1 MIQLPK
7 LSDRAIGISAAAF
20 TGLCWATLAVMLK
33 VMLDFSD
40 TFTIAWFRLSF
51 AFLILLFWMAWKTP
65 AQLRILTSP
74 PILGLVC
81 GLGLAGNYIGYMIG
95 LSLTGAS
102 NAQIMIQ
109 VAPISLILIG
119 VFYFKEY
126 PTRTQLAGFIIAAAG
141 FALFYKDQLNSATR
155 GAENYNVGNM
165 WILFAAISWTL
176 FAAVQKVLL
185 KKFPANQLNLLN
197 YALGTL
203 LLFPFCNTA
212 IFANLDFWQWSMMC
226 IAGLNTVL
234 AYGSLAIAFKKI
246 PASEVSIIVTMN
258 PLVTLLFM
266 FILDQMAVTWVEN
279 EPLHLLG
286 AAAAIVVVIG
296 VILAVRKPKLS

>member
-1 MIQLPK
+1 
-7 LSDRAIGISAAAF
+7 
-20 TGLCWATLAVMLK
+20 MLK
-33 VMLDFSD
+33 AMLHFSD

-51 AFLILLFWMAWKTP
+51 AFLILLLWMAWKSP
-65 AQLRILTSP
+65 AQLKIMINP
-74 PILGLVC
+74 PLLGLVC

-102 NAQIMIQ
+102 NAQVFIQ
-109 VAPISLILIG
+109 IAPMSLILIG

-126 PTRTQLAGFIIAAAG
+126 PTRSQLAGFIIAAAG
-141 FALFYKDQLNSATR
+141 FALFYKDQLSYATK
-155 GAENYNVGNM
+155 GAENYNVGNF
-165 WILFAAISWTL
+165 WIFFAAMSWTI

-185 KKFPANQLNLLN
+185 KKYPANQLNLLN

-203 LLFPFCNTA
+203 VLFPFCNTA
-212 IFANLDFWQWSMMC
+212 LFPQLDFWQWSMMC

-258 PLVTLLFM
+258 PLVTLFMM
-266 FILDQMAVTWVEN
+266 FILDQMAVSWVEN

-286 AAAAIVVVIG
+286 AIAAVVVVVG

>member
-1 MIQLPK
+1 MAVISK
-7 LSDRAIGISAAAF
+7 LSDRTIGISCAIF

-33 VMLDFSD
+33 VMLHFSD

-51 AFLILLFWMAWKTP
+51 AFLVLFLWMAWKRP
-65 AQLRILTSP
+65 SELKILARP
-74 PILGLVC
+74 PILALVC
-81 GLGLAGNYIGYMIG
+81 GLGLAGNYIGYMVG

-109 VAPISLILIG
+109 IAPITLILIG

-126 PTRTQLAGFIIAAAG
+126 PTRTQLVGFIVAAAG
-141 FALFYKDQLNSATR
+141 FVLFYEDQLASASK
-155 GAENYNVGNM
+155 GAENFNVGNL
-165 WILFAAISWTL
+165 WILFAAISWTT

-185 KKFPANQLNLLN
+185 KKYPANQLNILN

-203 LLFPFCNTA
+203 VLLPFCNVA
-212 IFANLDFWQWSMMC
+212 VFARLDFWQWVMMC
-226 IAGLNTVL
+226 VAGLNTVL
-234 AYGSLAIAFKKI
+234 AYGSLAIAFRKI
-246 PASEVSIIVTMN
+246 AASEVSIIITMN
-258 PLVTLLFM
+258 PLITLLMM

-286 AAAAIVVVIG
+286 AFAAVVVVIG

>member
-1 MIQLPK
+1 MTK
-7 LSDRAIGISAAAF
+7 FSDRTIGISCAAF

-33 VMLDFSD
+33 VMLHFSD

-51 AFLILLFWMAWKTP
+51 AFLILFLWMAWKEP
-65 AQLRILTSP
+65 SQLRILARP
-74 PILGLVC
+74 PLLGLIC

-109 VAPISLILIG
+109 IAPISLILIG

-126 PTRTQLAGFIIAAAG
+126 PTKSQLVGFIIAAAG
-141 FALFYKDQLNSATR
+141 FALFYKDQLASASK
-155 GAENYNVGNM
+155 GAASYNVGNL
-165 WILFAAISWTL
+165 WILFAAITWTT
-176 FAAVQKVLL
+176 FAVVQKVLL
-185 KKFPANQLNLLN
+185 NKFPANQLNLLN

-203 LLFPFCNTA
+203 VLFPFCNTG
-212 IFANLDFWQWSMMC
+212 IFAQLDFWQWLMMC
-226 IAGLNTVL
+226 IAGLNTVV
-234 AYGSLAIAFKKI
+234 AYGALAIAFKKI

-258 PLVTLLFM
+258 PLITLLLM
-266 FILDQMAVTWVEN
+266 FILDQLAVTWVEN

-286 AAAAIVVVIG
+286 AAAAFVVVAG
-296 VILAVRKPKLS
+296 VILAVRKPKLG

>member
-1 MIQLPK
+1 M
-7 LSDRAIGISAAAF
+7 SDRSIGIAAAAF
-20 TGLCWATLAVMLK
+20 TGFCWATLAVMLK
-33 VMLDFSD
+33 VMLHFAD

-51 AFLILLFWMAWKTP
+51 AFLFLLLWMAWKTP
-65 AQLRILTSP
+65 GQLKILKNP
-74 PILGLVC
+74 PLLGLVC

-102 NAQIMIQ
+102 NAQIFIQ
-109 VAPISLILIG
+109 IAPISLILIG

-126 PTRTQLAGFIIAAAG
+126 PTKSQLTGFIIAAAG
-141 FALFYKDQLNSATR
+141 FALFYRDQLNSASH
-155 GAENYNVGNM
+155 GAENYNAGNL
-165 WILFAAISWTL
+165 WILFAAVSWTI

-203 LLFPFCNTA
+203 VLFPFCNPA
-212 IFANLDFWQWSMMC
+212 IFAQLDFWQWSMMC
-226 IAGLNTVL
+226 IAGLNTVV
-234 AYGSLAIAFKKI
+234 AYGALAIAFKKI

-258 PLVTLLFM
+258 PLITLLFM
-266 FILDQMAVTWVEN
+266 FVLDQMAVTWVEN

-286 AAAAIVVVIG
+286 AAAAVVVVVG